1 MNTAPN
7 KFKVL
12 KVKDKNDDNSIR
24 FNRVFDLP
32 MRLLLTGA
40 SGSGKSNFL
49 VNILLNENYG
59 YKNIFDGDDIYI
71 FAPSP
76 FSDNKLNLIIE
87 QKEIPESNIYGG
99 DFNDGLLD
107 GLYEDLV
114 EDYQEAIDEK
124 KKPTHKLII
133 LDDLSFSGSFASRFN
148 VLAKLYQNGRKY
160 LVNVICLAQYY
171 KQVTSAI
178 RMNSSGI
185 AVWRTP
191 NSQLEAFES
200 EHNYLRNGKK
210 AFIGM
215 YKDHVVERTDF
226 MIINYSNSSK
236 ELYLD
241 KDFNNITPVDKA
253 FTKKLE
259 KQQLKLK

>member
-1 MNTAPN
+1 MPRI
-7 KFKVL
+7 L
-12 KVKDKNDDNSIR
+12 KVKDDSDK
-24 FNRVFDLP
+24 FHKAMPTFDIPFQLLINAKSQVSGKTTIVLN
-32 MRLLLTGA
+32 LLL
-40 SGSGKSNFL
+40 NPQF
-49 VNILLNENYG
+49 G
-59 YKNIFDGDDIYI
+59 YADKFDGEDIYI
-71 FAPSP
+71 I
-76 FSDNKLNLIIE
+76 SDNKLDNKLKMLAE
-87 QKEIPESNIYGG
+87 YKEIPESNIYGG
-99 DFNDGLLD
+99 DFDSGLLD
-107 GLYEDLV
+107 TLYENLV
-114 EDYQEAIDEK
+114 EDYQEDIDEK

-191 NSQLEAFES
+191 NTQLEAFES

-241 KDFNNITPVDKA
+241 KDFEVIKTELN
-253 FTKKLE
+253 
-259 KQQLKLK
+259 